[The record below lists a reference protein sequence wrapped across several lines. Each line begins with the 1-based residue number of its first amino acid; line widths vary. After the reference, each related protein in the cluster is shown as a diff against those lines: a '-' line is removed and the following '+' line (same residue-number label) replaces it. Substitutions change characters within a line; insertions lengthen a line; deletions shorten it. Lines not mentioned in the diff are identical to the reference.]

1 MGVFHFS
8 VNLNISVIHCY
19 WSDHAIEHQNRIMN
33 VLGGIKGI
41 ANDINKLDKYF
52 TFAPEINQ
60 TIQDFC
66 RAFDIENY
74 NTKRDEHHELTGIKV
89 NESNVQKLDEPF
101 KTHNANFDES
111 DSVFNDVTKKLLH
124 PKLAEEFLTHETIG
138 KELLENFIKE
148 RFE

>member
-1 MGVFHFS
+1 MPSTAIGA
-8 VNLNISVIHCY
+8 
-19 WSDHAIEHQNRIMN
+19 DHAIEHQNRIMK

>member
-1 MGVFHFS
+1 MPSTAIGA
-8 VNLNISVIHCY
+8 
-19 WSDHAIEHQNRIMN
+19 DHAIEHQNRIMK
-33 VLGGIKGI
+33 VLGGIKGT